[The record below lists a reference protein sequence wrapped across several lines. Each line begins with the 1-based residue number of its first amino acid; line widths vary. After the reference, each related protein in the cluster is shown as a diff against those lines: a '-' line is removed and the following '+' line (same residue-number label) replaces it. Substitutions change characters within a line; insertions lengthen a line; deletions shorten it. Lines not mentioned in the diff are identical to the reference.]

1 MELVSTNPLSTAKQF
16 ASLVRTHGSQLF
28 SRKPQLVPKLAMN
41 FARMNLLG
49 HDVMRTASI
58 NIESGC
64 NATCSHCSADHIMKE
79 SARKSDQL
87 TLDELRRSIDGFLRA
102 GAVSINFT
110 GGEPLVNPDVFDIIR
125 MVPPH
130 RGVANIQTNGL
141 LLDDATAK
149 KLAEAGLYIAMI
161 SLHSHRPEEHDALLE
176 VEGAFDKVM
185 EAIDNC
191 HRYGIPVI
199 LNCTLTHQKVGDG
212 TLWEMVRLA
221 RDKDVTVNFVQP
233 CTTGKWETQLDV
245 RLTPDDYAEFDKAMK
260 LPWVVWEGKS
270 NYKHNGCRPGI
281 ERVYM
286 SNTGDIIPCA
296 FIHLNFGNVKK
307 ESVNTIWARL
317 RNFERFQTTQ
327 SRCMASNDEEFYTEY
342 VEEIAA
348 HDGALLPIEKHS
360 AYQRENPEEAARIVR

>member
-1 MELVSTNPLSTAKQF
+1 MELVTTNPLSTARQF
-16 ASLVRTHGSQLF
+16 VSLIRTHGSQLLT
-28 SRKPQLVPKLAMN
+28 RKPQLVPKLAMN
-41 FARMNLLG
+41 FARMNFMG

-64 NATCSHCSADHIMKE
+64 NATCSHCSADHIME
-79 SARKSDQL
+79 ETTRNDDQL
-87 TLDELRRSIDGFLRA
+87 TLDELERSIDGFLRA
-102 GAVSINFT
+102 GAVSINIT
-110 GGEPLVNPDVFDIIR
+110 GGEPLLNPDIFDIIK
-125 MVPPH
+125 MVPAH

-141 LLDDATAK
+141 LLDDTTAK

-161 SLHSHRPEEHDALLE
+161 SLHSHRPQDHDTLLE
-176 VEGAFDKVM
+176 VPGAFDKVM

-199 LNCTLTHQKVGDG
+199 LNCTITHQKVQDG

-233 CTTGKWETQLDV
+233 CTTGKWEQQLDV
-245 RLTPDDYAEFDKAMK
+245 RLNDEDYAEFDKAMK

-286 SNTGDIIPCA
+286 SSSGDIIPCA

-307 ESVNTIWARL
+307 ESLNTIWARL

-327 SRCMASNDEEFYTEY
+327 SRCMASDDEEFYNDY
-342 VEEIAA
+342 VEEIARW
-348 HDGALLPIEKHS
+348 DGALLPVEEHS
-360 AYQRENPEEAARIVR
+360 AYRDENPEEAAAIVR

>member
-1 MELVSTNPLSTAKQF
+1 MELVPTNPLNTARQF
-16 ASLVRTHGSQLF
+16 AKLVRTHGTQLLR
-28 SRKPQLVPKLAMN
+28 RKPRLVPKLAMN

-64 NATCSHCSADHIMKE
+64 NATCGHCSADYIMKE
-79 SARKSDQL
+79 SAHKSDQL
-87 TLDELRRSIDGFLRA
+87 TLPEMQRSIDGFLRA
-102 GAVSINFT
+102 GAVSINIT
-110 GGEPLVNPDVFDIIR
+110 GGEPLVNPDVFEIIK
-125 MVPPH
+125 MVPAH

-141 LLDDATAK
+141 LLDDETAR

-176 VEGAFDKVM
+176 VEGAWHKVM
-185 EAIDNC
+185 DAIDNC
-191 HRYGIPVI
+191 HRYDIPVI
-199 LNCTLTHQKVGDG
+199 LNCTLTHQKVEDG
-212 TLWEMVRLA
+212 TLWAMVDLA
-221 RDKDVTVNFVQP
+221 KDKGVTVNFVQP
-233 CTTGKWETQLDV
+233 CTTGKWEQQLDV
-245 RLTPDDYAEFDKAMK
+245 RLTKEDYVEFDKAME
-260 LPWVVWEGKS
+260 LSWVVWEGKS

-307 ESVNTIWARL
+307 ESVDTIWARL

-327 SRCMASNDEEFYTEY
+327 ARCMASDDAEFYDEY
-342 VEEIAA
+342 VEKIAA
-348 HDGALLPIEKHS
+348 HDGALLPIELHPT
-360 AYQRENPEEAARIVR
+360 YQLENPEEAARIVR